1 MGLTHECSNPE
12 QFFKICVKEALRIW
26 KTKKDRRETGLHEN
40 VTSIVT
46 LQFAEGQMIVKII
59 KGKR

>member
-1 MGLTHECSNPE
+1 MGLTHECSNPG

-26 KTKKDRRETGLHEN
+26 KKNRRETGLHVN

-46 LQFAEGQMIVKII
+46 LQFADGQMIVKMI
-59 KGKR
+59 KRKR